1 MGRRGNMA
9 LKPILVRH
17 MRAFPYEKGLTVREL
32 FNWTKRG
39 AKIAPPRI
47 NGQYMDRDSKEA
59 NRFPAMPFI
68 SLAGQE
74 GFEPPTPGFGVRC
87 SNR

>member
-1 MGRRGNMA
+1 MPSHDVFSFVGTEWGQSQKEKKMGYGRMNDCNP
-9 LKPILVRH
+9 L
-17 MRAFPYEKGLTVREL
+17 
-32 FNWTKRG
+32 
-39 AKIAPPRI
+39 
-47 NGQYMDRDSKEA
+47 
-59 NRFPAMPFI
+59 I